1 MAGAQKASA
10 KWLKWA
16 VAVAALWP
24 LCLVLTVAAFRLG
37 SLVLLGGEAARN
49 PLLLS
54 FLGGAVAWWVCF
66 VAGVKPMRAYLLGHE
81 LTHAIWAWAFGG
93 RVTALKVGPQGGY
106 VRTDRV
112 NFWISLAPYFFPL
125 YGVLAA
131 WLWWLAGF
139 WVDLDGHL
147 WVLLA
152 VLGLAWGFHVSFTVM
167 MLGRFQPDIAGEGW
181 LFSLSLIYLLN
192 LMPLVLLLVFVSP
205 GLEAHDLWRAVEW
218 SLGRLRDLG
227 ELGAA
232 FLREYLR

>member
-10 KWLKWA
+10 KWLKWC
-16 VAVAALWP
+16 VAVVGLLP
-24 LCLVLTVAAFRLG
+24 LCVVWTMAAWRLG
-37 SLVLLGGEAARN
+37 RVVVLGGEAARN

-66 VAGVKPMRAYLLGHE
+66 AAGIKPMRVYLLGHE
-81 LTHAIWAWAFGG
+81 LTHAIWAWVFGG
-93 RVTALKVGPQGGY
+93 RVTALKVGPEGGC

-139 WVDLDGHL
+139 WVHLDGHL
-147 WVLLA
+147 WALLA
-152 VLGLAWGFHVSFTVM
+152 VLGLTWGFHISFTLM

-192 LMPLVLLLVFVSP
+192 LLLLLVLLVFVSP
-205 GLEAHDLWRAVEW
+205 ELESHDLWRALVW
-218 SLGRLRDLG
+218 AVRQLRALAM
-227 ELGAA
+227 GAA
-232 FLREYLR
+232 DVLAEIFR